1 MSGEGAKAAGGIGA
15 EGHCCGGGSAGSDG
29 GGVLVFVE
37 SGRPG
42 GRGGR
47 GCW

>member
-15 EGHCCGGGSAGSDG
+15 EGHCCGGGSAGSAG
-29 GGVLVFVE
+29 GGVLVCVE